1 MSAPS
6 TALPGLVFLR
16 PYAVLRPSRVAT
28 LSTARA
34 VSTVSTTA
42 RSAAYS
48 NFYLAACRSVPSLRS
63 APVSRAAAASK
74 IALGRRFQSSE
85 TSAKD
90 STGRTE
96 KAGRTKSKKK
106 EQAAAVNGESRNSS
120 DDAVSEDRSLT
131 TLRIKE
137 LSEAGALNYPRYQLA
152 VDDEDCRLSVPEF
165 RARFESITKPSDGEP
180 EASAA
185 SESGLG
191 TERAVPQHP
200 RVEIAGRV
208 LSVRRMGSKLAFVRL
223 LDEGQQVQVMCNL
236 RKFGS
241 DFIEPHDAKH
251 GITLVSVAEFKNAM
265 RVLSRGDHV
274 SFTGYAMRTPTGEL
288 TLDADSMP
296 RMYTPTLAPLPAR
309 LSDGDTR
316 ALRRHLDLLVN
327 AEVASTLRLRS
338 QIMREMR
345 AFFESQRFVE
355 VQTPILADLAGGAAA
370 RPFVT
375 THGEAAAGDPSQTR
389 NLSMRIAPELWLK
402 RLVVGGLDRVFEI
415 GPSFRNEGIDATHNP
430 EFTMCEFYAAYWTL
444 PKLMY
449 QTELLLTQLA
459 RSAIKFRRQQGS
471 QLPTDSYISPEK
483 VSASVNRIAAGPPFL
498 LLEFIPALEEALG
511 FALPD
516 LSAPDAYDQL
526 RQLLA
531 ANGHAAEAG
540 AKEVGDADGG
550 RLAKLLDRLAGT
562 HLEPRSV
569 TDPHG
574 RPFGPLFIIHHPA
587 CMSPLAKCFVCPR
600 TGQTVAARAELF
612 VDGRELANMYEEEN
626 DPAEQR
632 RKMQLQAQEQ
642 ANDNSVDENYIA
654 ALESGLPPTGG
665 WGCGIER
672 LVMLLSGAP
681 RISDCLSFGTLQH
694 VVAMKK

>member
-1 MSAPS
+1 MSAQS
-6 TALPGLVFLR
+6 TALPGLLFLR
-16 PYAVLRPSRVAT
+16 PYAVLRPSRAAT
-28 LSTARA
+28 RSTARA

-42 RSAAYS
+42 RSCAYS
-48 NFYLAACRSVPSLRS
+48 SPSLRS
-63 APVSRAAAASK
+63 APVSRAAAASA
-74 IALGRRFQSSE
+74 ITLGRRFLSAE
-85 TSAKD
+85 TAAKK
-90 STGRTE
+90 GE
-96 KAGRTKSKKK
+96 KTKTKTKSSK
-106 EQAAAVNGESRNSS
+106 EKPAAASGESRNSS
-120 DDAVSEDRSLT
+120 GDAVPDDRSLT

-137 LSEAGALNYPRYQLA
+137 LSEAGALNYPRYRLA
-152 VDDEDCRLSVPEF
+152 VDDEDGRLSVPEF
-165 RARFESITKPSDGEP
+165 RARFASIATPSDGQP
-180 EASAA
+180 EEA
-185 SESGLG
+185 EGP
-191 TERAVPQHP
+191 RPP

-208 LSVRRMGSKLAFVRL
+208 LSVRRMGAKLAFVRL

-236 RKFGS
+236 RRFGS
-241 DFIEPHDAKH
+241 DFIGPDEAKH

-265 RVLSRGDHV
+265 RLLSRGDHV
-274 SFTGYAMRTPTGEL
+274 SFTGHATRTPTGEL

-296 RMYTPTLAPLPAR
+296 RVYAPTLAPLPAR

-327 AEVASTLRLRS
+327 TEVASTLRLRS

-345 AFFESQRFVE
+345 AFFEDQRFVE

-375 THGEAAAGDPSQTR
+375 THGEAAVGDPSQTR

-444 PKLMY
+444 PTLMY
-449 QTELLLTQLA
+449 KTELLLTQLA
-459 RSAIKFRRQQGS
+459 RSALAFRRQHGA
-471 QLPTDSYISPEK
+471 QLPADSYIAPDK
-483 VSASVNRIAAGPPFL
+483 VSASVNKIAAGPPFL
-498 LLEFIPALEEALG
+498 QLEFIPALQDALG

-531 ANGHAAEAG
+531 ANGHAADAG

-569 TDPHG
+569 TDAHG
-574 RPFGPLFIIHHPA
+574 RPFGPLFIMHHPA

-642 ANDNSVDENYIA
+642 ATDGAVDENYIA

-672 LVMLLSGAP
+672 LVMLLAGAP